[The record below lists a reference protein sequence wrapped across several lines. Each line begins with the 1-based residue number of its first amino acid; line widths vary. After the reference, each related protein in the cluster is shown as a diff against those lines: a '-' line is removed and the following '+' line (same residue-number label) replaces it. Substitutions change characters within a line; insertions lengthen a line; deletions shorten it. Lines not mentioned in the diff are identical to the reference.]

1 MIIDGKAIAA
11 EILAQVYEQAKTLPT
26 PPRLTAFVVAPTG
39 ATRSYLSIK
48 RAQATKAGVSM
59 DVRELPET
67 IKTDE
72 LISVMRQT
80 RTDGVIVQLP
90 LPSHID
96 TTSVLEAIPVS
107 RDADVLSPRTRSEG
121 TLTHPIAASV
131 REVLQAGNVTVAGA
145 HAVVVGQG
153 WLVGLP
159 SANWLEAQGATVTR
173 VTKESGNLEEAL
185 KGADIIV
192 TGVGS
197 PNLITPDMVPEGAVV
212 IDAGTS
218 ELGGSIS
225 GDVDRGV
232 AEKVRVF
239 TPVPGGLGPIAVSFL
254 MYNVVALA
262 RARLLT
268 NESQE
273 VH

>member
-1 MIIDGKAIAA
+1 MIIDGRALA
-11 EILAQVYEQAKTLPT
+11 EEVLKRVREEVSALPM
-26 PPRLTAFVVAPTG
+26 PPRLTAFVVAPTP

-48 RAQATKAGVSM
+48 RTQASKVGVVM

-80 RTDGVIVQLP
+80 PTDALIVQLP
-90 LPSHID
+90 LPAHID
-96 TTSVLEAIPVS
+96 TTNVLEAISVAK
-107 RDADVLSPRTRSEG
+107 DADVLSPRTRSEG
-121 TLTHPIAASV
+121 IVLHPIAASV
-131 REVLQAGNVTVAGA
+131 AEVLRVGGIEVEGKRV
-145 HAVVVGQG
+145 VVVGQG
-153 WLVGLP
+153 WLVGVP
-159 SANWLEAQGATVTR
+159 SAAWLLAHGAEVIT
-173 VTKESGNLEEAL
+173 VTKESGDLREAL
-185 KGADIIV
+185 KDAEIVV

-197 PNLITPDMVPEGAVV
+197 PGLITPDMVKDGVV
-212 IDAGTS
+212 IIDAGTS

-232 AEKVRVF
+232 SEKARLF
-239 TPVPGGLGPIAVSFL
+239 TPVPGGIGPLAVAFL
-254 MYNVVALA
+254 MQNVVALTK
-262 RARLLT
+262 ARLLT

>member
-1 MIIDGKAIAA
+1 MIIDGRAIAEEVLTRVRA
-11 EILAQVYEQAKTLPT
+11 EAKTLPT
-26 PPRLTAFVVAPTG
+26 SPRLTAFVVAPTP

-48 RAQATKAGVSM
+48 RAQASKAGVVM

-72 LISVMRQT
+72 LISVMRNT
-80 RTDGVIVQLP
+80 PTDAIIVQLP

-96 TTSVLEAIPVS
+96 TTNVLEAISVS
-107 RDADVLSPRTRSEG
+107 RDADVLSPRTRSDG
-121 TLTHPIAASV
+121 ALVHPIAASV
-131 REVLQAGNVTVAGA
+131 AEVLRVAGVEVQGRR
-145 HAVVVGQG
+145 AVVVGQG

-159 SANWLEAQGATVTR
+159 SADWLTKQGAEVTR
-173 VTKESGNLEEAL
+173 VTKESGDLQTAL
-185 KGADIIV
+185 KTADIVV

-197 PNLITPDMVPEGAVV
+197 PNLITADMVPDGVV
-212 IDAGTS
+212 IIDAGTS

-225 GDVDRGV
+225 GDVEKGV
-232 AEKVRVF
+232 AEKALVF

-254 MYNVVALA
+254 MHNVVALA
-262 RARLLT
+262 KARLLT
-268 NESQE
+268 KESQE